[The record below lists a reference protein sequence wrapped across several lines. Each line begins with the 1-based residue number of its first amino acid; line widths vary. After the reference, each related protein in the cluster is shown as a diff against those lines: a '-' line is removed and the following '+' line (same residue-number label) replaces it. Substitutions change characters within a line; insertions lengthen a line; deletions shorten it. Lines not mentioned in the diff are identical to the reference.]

1 MRFERVLSRTG
12 LTVALS
18 LALTP
23 AVFSVGPA
31 IESRFFPV
39 VSDVKVEGVEKVE
52 DGVAFYVAFDK
63 VRQCKFLGVA
73 WYLGAERVGI
83 EFEPGHNLY
92 PLTRPVGDQYA
103 GPWLVRNVT
112 SLEGTTAVAIHS
124 CHPLWE
130 TVTPFYSGT

>member
-1 MRFERVLSRTG
+1 MRFERVLSKSG

-23 AVFSVGPA
+23 AIFSVGPE
-31 IESRFFPV
+31 IEARFFPV
-39 VSDVKVEGVEKVE
+39 VENVQVESVTRVEEGVT
-52 DGVAFYVAFDK
+52 FYVSFRKA
-63 VRQCKFLGVA
+63 RQCEFLGVT

-92 PLTRPVGDQYA
+92 PKSRPVGDQYA

-112 SLEGTTAVAIHS
+112 SLEGTRASTVHS

-130 TVTPFYSGT
+130 TVTPFYAGD

>member
-23 AVFSVGPA
+23 AVFSVGPE
-31 IESRFFPV
+31 IEARFFPV
-39 VSDVKVEGVEKVE
+39 VTMANIESVEKVA
-52 DGVAFYVAFDK
+52 DGVAFYVSFDK
-63 VRQCKFLGVA
+63 LRQCEFLGVT

-92 PLTRPVGDQYA
+92 PKSRPVGDQYA

-112 SLEGTTAVAIHS
+112 SLEGTRAATVHS

-130 TVTPFYSGT
+130 TVTPFYAGD